1 MLRSRIIISH
11 LQRNNNS
18 SASRRSHENVA
29 SGFLLRWLARPDIA
43 GGTDADRGIW
53 VVGLDPLFLVAAI
66 FVVALAGIVKGAV
79 GFALPL
85 IMISGMG
92 IFLDPKLVVAAVV
105 LPICVSNALQ
115 VLRAGRIEAWS
126 AVREYRL
133 YTGIVCAMIL
143 ISAQF
148 LTRIPT
154 PAMFLVLGVPVVAL
168 CAVQLAGLR
177 LTIPPRR
184 RPAFSVAAGAVSGTL
199 GGLAGTWGPPTVLYL
214 LAVETPKAR
223 QIVVQGVIYGL
234 GSVALLVGHL
244 QSGVLNRET
253 APLSALL
260 VVPAVLGMW
269 VGFRLQDRLDQE
281 KFRKLTLAVLVV
293 AGLNLVRR
301 GLGL

>member
-1 MLRSRIIISH
+1 L
-11 LQRNNNS
+11 
-18 SASRRSHENVA
+18 
-29 SGFLLRWLARPDIA
+29 
-43 GGTDADRGIW
+43 
-53 VVGLDPLFLVAAI
+53 VGLDPLSLVAAI
-66 FVVALAGIVKGAV
+66 VIVALAGIVKGAV
-79 GFALPL
+79 GFAMPL

-105 LPICVSNALQ
+105 LPIFTSNALQ
-115 VLRAGRIEAWS
+115 VFRAGRSEAWS

-133 YTGIVCAMIL
+133 YTVIVCAMIL

-177 LTIPPRR
+177 MTIPPRR
-184 RPAFSVAAGAVSGTL
+184 RPAFSVVAGAVSGTL

-244 QSGVLNRET
+244 QSGVLNGET

-260 VVPAVLGMW
+260 AVPGLMGMW

-281 KFRKLTLAVLVV
+281 RFRKLTLVVLVV